1 MLIFNRLHDEGRES
15 PTLVVMT
22 TSLQLALVVL
32 VWLLALAPAAIAA
45 LTLLT
50 IKSVRTAFRKVTAAK
65 PPAKGGKA

>member
-15 PTLVVMT
+15 PALVVIT

-32 VWLLALAPAAIAA
+32 VWLLALAPAAMAA

-50 IKSVRTAFRKVTAAK
+50 IKTVRAGFRKVTAAK
-65 PPAKGGKA
+65 PPAEGGKA